1 MFIKNSKFNSRK
13 EGTHMKASGQN
24 QVSTQNSIPT
34 VPITKKSLWKRI
46 VECKALY
53 FFLLP
58 SLVYLFIFHYIPMY
72 GVQIAF
78 RNFNPALGFT
88 GSPWVGLQHF
98 KDFVTGY
105 YFWPIIRN
113 TLTISFYSLLTFPIP
128 IILALML
135 NEIRSYKYKKFV
147 QTVLYAPH
155 FISTV
160 VLIGMVNLILSP
172 STGIVNHLLAALGF
186 ERQYFM
192 IQPQAFKHI
201 YVWSGVWQGSGW
213 SAIIYLAALSA
224 VDPEL
229 HEAATIDG
237 ASRLQRIR
245 YINIPT
251 IKPTVIILLIMSI
264 GSLVNIGY
272 EKAYLLQ
279 NDLNLEMSEIIST
292 YVYRRGL
299 LKASYS
305 FSTAVS
311 LFNSIINIILLVT
324 ANFISRKLG
333 ETSLF

>member
-1 MFIKNSKFNSRK
+1 ML
-13 EGTHMKASGQN
+13 MKAVGQK
-24 QVSTQNSIPT
+24 QLSMQKSVPAIPLT
-34 VPITKKSLWKRI
+34 RKSLWKRI
-46 VECKALY
+46 VENKALY
-53 FFLLP
+53 LFLLP
-58 SLVYLFIFHYIPMY
+58 SVVYLLIFHYIPMY
-72 GVQIAF
+72 GIQIAF
-78 RNFNPALGFT
+78 QNFNPALGFSK
-88 GSPWVGLQHF
+88 SPWVGLQHF
-98 KDFVTGY
+98 EDFVSGY
-105 YFWPIIRN
+105 YFWTTLRN

-135 NEIRSYKYKKFV
+135 NEVQNYKYKKFV

-160 VLIGMVNLILSP
+160 VLIGMVTIILSP
-172 STGIVNHLLAALGF
+172 STGIVNHFLAMLGF

-192 IQPQAFKHI
+192 IQPKAFKHI

-251 IKPTVIILLIMSI
+251 IRPTIIILLIMKI
-264 GSLVNIGY
+264 GSMVSIGY

-299 LKASYS
+299 LNASYS

-311 LFNSIINIILLVT
+311 LFNSAINIILLVI
-324 ANFISRKLG
+324 ANFVARKVS